1 MDITLRVT
9 PEALKTKAN
18 EVEGQIKALET
29 EFNTIQD
36 LVSRTSGYW
45 IGEAGERARAEFE
58 SQREDID
65 TILKRFKEHPI
76 DLMKMAGVYDE
87 AVQAALAQ
95 NQTLETDII
104 V

>member
-1 MDITLRVT
+1 MS
-9 PEALKTKAN
+9 PEPA
-18 EVEGQIKALET
+18 V
-29 EFNTIQD
+29 
-36 LVSRTSGYW
+36 
-45 IGEAGERARAEFE
+45 IGSARAEFE

-87 AVQAALAQ
+87 AEQAALAQ